1 MKKKVISMI
10 LAAVMPVMLLA
21 GCGQSKDDKGGAQ
34 TQVSTA
40 QTSEA
45 GAKTEEGTGD
55 TENTEAS
62 GETTDPG
69 EPYKIGIIMY
79 QWTDAQ
85 GTNIQNFCNYLQEN
99 MNVEF
104 KFESTFYDDD
114 AQVSCV
120 ENLISSDCQAIISGY
135 DTNIVA
141 AMSTCADAG
150 VYYTVALD
158 HITEEDFAGADPGK
172 YFLGGTK
179 QFGGDLAAL
188 GKEYA
193 EAVAESGIKNAGG
206 ISFPAWAF
214 SDAPE
219 IYASFQSELSSKG
232 VTVQDLTFTPG
243 MTSDEVQQ
251 SAKDLVNQN
260 SDMDAL
266 FGMASGLD
274 YIYPAIQGSNVKLI
288 AMGYDTSVS
297 SLMDNGALLAAGNN
311 NHTQAIASCV
321 ARIINALEGNSYP
334 DAAEGKYNEGSI
346 VNGVAGYP
354 VIGNKEDLGNYVNY
368 VVPEDGSK
376 GCVTVD
382 ELKSSIISYNAQ
394 ATLEELNA
402 LTNRS
407 LSEIVE
413 ARQ

>member
-1 MKKKVISMI
+1 MKKKVISVI
-10 LAAVMPVMLLA
+10 LTAAMTGMMFA
-21 GCGQSKDDKGGAQ
+21 GCGS
-34 TQVSTA
+34 S
-40 QTSEA
+40 
-45 GAKTEEGTGD
+45 
-55 TENTEAS
+55 TENTGNSGGGTASESEAVGGTESTQTADNGALS
-62 GETTDPG
+62 GDT
-69 EPYKIGIIMY
+69 YKIGIVMY

-85 GTNIQNFCNYLQEN
+85 GTNIQNFCNYLEEN

-104 KFESTFYDDD
+104 EYESTFYDDD

-120 ENLISSDCQAIISGY
+120 ENLISAGCQAIISGY

-158 HITEEDFAGADPGK
+158 HITEEDFAGADPGE

-179 QFGGDLAAL
+179 QFGGDLAEL

-193 EAVAESGIKNAGG
+193 DAVADAGIENVGG
-206 ISFPAWAF
+206 ISFPEWAF
-214 SDAPE
+214 TDAPE
-219 IYASFQSELSSKG
+219 IYASFQSELSAQG
-232 VTVQDLTFTPG
+232 ITVQDLTFTPG

-251 SAKDLVNQN
+251 AAKDLVNQN
-260 SDMDAL
+260 PDMDAL

-274 YIYPAIQGSNVKLI
+274 YVYPAIQGSDVKLI
-288 AMGYDTSVS
+288 AMGYDTSVA
-297 SLMDNGALLAAGNN
+297 SLMDSGALLAAGNN
-311 NHTQAIASCV
+311 NHTQAVASCV

-334 DAAEGKYNEGSI
+334 DAASGTYNEGSI

-354 VIGNKEDLGNYVNY
+354 VISNKEDLDNYMNYVI
-368 VVPEDGSK
+368 PEDGAK

-382 ELKSSIISYNAQ
+382 ELKNCIISYNPD
-394 ATLEELNA
+394 ATLADLNE

>member
-1 MKKKVISMI
+1 MKKKVICAV
-10 LAAVMPVMLLA
+10 LAAAMSSMLFA
-21 GCGQSKDDKGGAQ
+21 GCGSGENNSGTVGE
-34 TQVSTA
+34 TQGETQAETA
-40 QTSEA
+40 
-45 GAKTEEGTGD
+45 EGTESAQNQEESQ
-55 TENTEAS
+55 T
-62 GETTDPG
+62 GET
-69 EPYKIGIIMY
+69 YKIGIVMY

-85 GTNIQNFCNYLQEN
+85 GTNIQNFCNYLEEN
-99 MNVEF
+99 MNV
-104 KFESTFYDDD
+104 KFEYESTFYDDD

-120 ENLISSDCQAIISGY
+120 ENLISAGCQAIISGY

-150 VYYTVALD
+150 VYYAVALD
-158 HITEEDFAGADPGK
+158 HITEEDFAGADPGE

-179 QFGGDLAAL
+179 QFGGNLADL

-193 EAVAESGIKNAGG
+193 AAVADAGIENVGG
-206 ISFPAWAF
+206 ISFPEWAF
-214 SDAPE
+214 TDAPE
-219 IYASFQSELSSKG
+219 IYESFQSELSAQG
-232 VTVQDLTFTPG
+232 ITVQDLTFTPG

-251 SAKDLVNQN
+251 AAKDLVNQN
-260 SDMDAL
+260 PDMDAL

-274 YIYPAIQGSNVKLI
+274 YVYPAIQDSNVKLI

-297 SLMDNGALLAAGNN
+297 SLMDSDALLAAGNN

-321 ARIINALEGNSYP
+321 ARIVNALEGNSYP
-334 DAAEGKYNEGSI
+334 DAAEGEYNEGSI

-354 VIGNKEDLGNYVNY
+354 VIGNKEDLENYMNYVI
-368 VVPEDGSK
+368 PEDGAK

-382 ELKSSIISYNAQ
+382 ELKSCIISDNPD
-394 ATLEELNA
+394 ATLAELNT

>member
-10 LAAVMPVMLLA
+10 LAAAMTAVMAA
-21 GCGQSKDDKGGAQ
+21 GCGGSANNTAEGEAQ
-34 TQVSTA
+34 TGDAVAESEEETEGGE
-40 QTSEA
+40 QTDDA
-45 GAKTEEGTGD
+45 
-55 TENTEAS
+55 
-62 GETTDPG
+62 
-69 EPYKIGIIMY
+69 YKIGIVMY

-85 GTNIQNFCNYLQEN
+85 GTNIQNFCNYLEKN
-99 MNVEF
+99 LNVTFEY
-104 KFESTFYDDD
+104 ESTFYDDD

-120 ENLISSDCQAIISGY
+120 ENLISSGCDAIISGY
-135 DTNIVA
+135 DTNLVA
-141 AMSTCADAG
+141 AMSTCQDAE

-158 HITEEDFAGADPGK
+158 HITEEDFAGVAPGE

-193 EAVAESGIKNAGG
+193 DAVADSGIKNAGG

-219 IYASFQSELSSKG
+219 IYASFQSELTAKG
-232 VTVQDLTFTPG
+232 ITVQDLTFTSG
-243 MTSDEVQQ
+243 MTADEVQQ
-251 SAKDLVNQN
+251 NVKDLVNQN
-260 SDMDAL
+260 PDMDTL

-274 YIYPAIQGSNVKLI
+274 YVYPAIQGSGVKLI
-288 AMGYDTSVS
+288 AMGYDTSVA
-297 SLMDNGALLAAGNN
+297 SLMESGALLAAGNN

-321 ARIINALEGNSYP
+321 ARIVNALEGNSYP
-334 DAAEGKYNEGSI
+334 DAAEGAYNEGSI

-354 VIGNKEDLGNYVNY
+354 VIGTQEELEDYVTY
-368 VVPEDGSK
+368 IVPEDGAN
-376 GCVTVD
+376 GCVTAE
-382 ELKSSIISYNAQ
+382 ELENCIISSNPD
-394 ATLEELNA
+394 ATMADLNA

>member
-1 MKKKVISMI
+1 MKKKVISVI
-10 LAAVMPVMLLA
+10 LTAAMTGMMFA
-21 GCGQSKDDKGGAQ
+21 GCGS
-34 TQVSTA
+34 S
-40 QTSEA
+40 
-45 GAKTEEGTGD
+45 
-55 TENTEAS
+55 TENTGNSGGGTASESEAVGGTESTQTADNGALS
-62 GETTDPG
+62 GDT
-69 EPYKIGIIMY
+69 YKIGIVMY

-85 GTNIQNFCNYLQEN
+85 GTNIQNFCNYLEEN

-104 KFESTFYDDD
+104 EYESTFYDDD

-120 ENLISSDCQAIISGY
+120 ENLISAGCQAIISGY

-158 HITEEDFAGADPGK
+158 HITEEDFAGADPGE

-179 QFGGDLAAL
+179 QFGGDLAEL

-193 EAVAESGIKNAGG
+193 DAVADAGIENVGG
-206 ISFPAWAF
+206 ISFPEWAF
-214 SDAPE
+214 TDAPE
-219 IYASFQSELSSKG
+219 IYASFQSELSAQG
-232 VTVQDLTFTPG
+232 ITVQDLTFTPG

-251 SAKDLVNQN
+251 AAKDLVNQN
-260 SDMDAL
+260 PDMDAL

-274 YIYPAIQGSNVKLI
+274 YVYPAIQGSDVKLI
-288 AMGYDTSVS
+288 AMGYDTSVA
-297 SLMDNGALLAAGNN
+297 SLMDSGALLAAGNN

-334 DAAEGKYNEGSI
+334 DAASGTYNEGSI

-354 VIGNKEDLGNYVNY
+354 VISNKEDLDNYMNYVI
-368 VVPEDGSK
+368 PEDGAK

-382 ELKSSIISYNAQ
+382 ELKNCIISYNPD
-394 ATLEELNA
+394 ATLADLDE

>member
-1 MKKKVISMI
+1 
-10 LAAVMPVMLLA
+10 
-21 GCGQSKDDKGGAQ
+21 
-34 TQVSTA
+34 
-40 QTSEA
+40 
-45 GAKTEEGTGD
+45 
-55 TENTEAS
+55 
-62 GETTDPG
+62 
-69 EPYKIGIIMY
+69 
-79 QWTDAQ
+79 
-85 GTNIQNFCNYLQEN
+85 

-104 KFESTFYDDD
+104 EYESTFYDDD

-120 ENLISSDCQAIISGY
+120 ENLISSGCQAIISGY

-150 VYYTVALD
+150 VYYVVALD
-158 HITEEDFAGADPGK
+158 HITEDDFAGTDPGQ

-193 EAVAESGIKNAGG
+193 DAVADSGITNVGG

-219 IYASFQSELSSKG
+219 IYASFQSELQSKNIA
-232 VTVQDLTFTPG
+232 VQDLTFTSG
-243 MTSDEVQQ
+243 MTSDDVQP
-251 SAKDLVNQN
+251 
-260 SDMDAL
+260 AL
-266 FGMASGLD
+266 
-274 YIYPAIQGSNVKLI
+274 QGSNVKLI
-288 AMGYDTSVS
+288 AMGYDTSVE
-297 SLMDNGALLAAGNN
+297 SLMNSGALLAAGNN

-334 DAAEGKYNEGSI
+334 DAADGQYNEGSI

-354 VIGNKEDLGNYVNY
+354 VIGNAEDLQNYQNY
-368 VVPEDGSK
+368 VVPENGAD
-376 GCVTVD
+376 GCVTAE
-382 ELKSSIISYNAQ
+382 ELENCIISYNAD
-394 ATLEELNA
+394 ATLADLNT

-407 LSEIVE
+407 LSDIVA

>member
-1 MKKKVISMI
+1 MKKKVLSLF
-10 LAAVMPVMLLA
+10 LAVAMMAMTLA
-21 GCGQSKDDKGGAQ
+21 GCGSQAQ
-34 TQVSTA
+34 EDTGETA
-40 QTSEA
+40 EPAET
-45 GAKTEEGTGD
+45 TES
-55 TENTEAS
+55 TENTETAENTSDTETAS
-62 GETTDPG
+62 GET
-69 EPYKIGIIMY
+69 YKIGVVMY

-85 GTNIQNFCNYLQEN
+85 GTNIQNFCNYLEAN

-104 KFESTFYDDD
+104 EYESTFYDDD

-120 ENLISSDCQAIISGY
+120 ENLISSGCDAIISGY

-150 VYYTVALD
+150 VYYVVALD
-158 HITEEDFAGADPGK
+158 HITEEDFAGADPGE

-179 QFGGDLAAL
+179 QFGGDLASL

-193 EAVAESGIKNAGG
+193 DAVADSGIQNVGG

-214 SDAPE
+214 TDAPE
-219 IYASFQSELSSKG
+219 IYESFQSELSAKG
-232 VTVQDLTFTPG
+232 ITVQDLTFTPG
-243 MTSDEVQQ
+243 MTADEVQQ
-251 SAKDLVNQN
+251 SAKDMVQQN
-260 SDMDAL
+260 PDMDAL

-274 YIYPAIQGSNVKLI
+274 YVYPAIQDSDVKLI

-297 SLMDNGALLAAGNN
+297 SLMDSGALLAAGNN
-311 NHTQAIASCV
+311 NHTQSIASCV

-334 DAAEGKYNEGSI
+334 DAASGAYNEGSI

-354 VIGNKEDLGNYVNY
+354 VIGNKEDLENYENY
-368 VVPEDGSK
+368 VVPEDGAN

-382 ELKSSIISYNAQ
+382 ELKNCIISYNEN
-394 ATLEELNA
+394 ATLADLNT

>member
-1 MKKKVISMI
+1 MKKKVISVI
-10 LAAVMPVMLLA
+10 LTAAMTGMMFA
-21 GCGQSKDDKGGAQ
+21 GCGS
-34 TQVSTA
+34 S
-40 QTSEA
+40 
-45 GAKTEEGTGD
+45 
-55 TENTEAS
+55 TENTGNSGGGTAS
-62 GETTDPG
+62 ESEVVGGTESTQTADNG
-69 EPYKIGIIMY
+69 ASSGDTYKIGIVMY

-85 GTNIQNFCNYLQEN
+85 GTNIQNFCNYLEEN

-104 KFESTFYDDD
+104 EYESTFYDDD

-120 ENLISSDCQAIISGY
+120 ENLISAGCQAIISGY

-158 HITEEDFAGADPGK
+158 HITEEDFAGADPGE

-179 QFGGDLAAL
+179 QFGGDLAEL

-193 EAVAESGIKNAGG
+193 DAVADAGIENVGG
-206 ISFPAWAF
+206 ISFPEWAF
-214 SDAPE
+214 TDAPE
-219 IYASFQSELSSKG
+219 IYASFQSELSAQG
-232 VTVQDLTFTPG
+232 ITVQDLTFTPG

-251 SAKDLVNQN
+251 AAKDLVNQN
-260 SDMDAL
+260 PDMDAL

-274 YIYPAIQGSNVKLI
+274 YVYPAIQGSDVKLI
-288 AMGYDTSVS
+288 AMGYDTSVA
-297 SLMDNGALLAAGNN
+297 SLMDSGALLAAGNN

-321 ARIINALEGNSYP
+321 TRIINALEGNSYP
-334 DAAEGKYNEGSI
+334 DAASGTYNEGSI

-354 VIGNKEDLGNYVNY
+354 VISNKEDLDNYMNYVI
-368 VVPEDGSK
+368 PEDGAK

-382 ELKSSIISYNAQ
+382 ELKNCIISYNPD
-394 ATLEELNA
+394 ATLADLDE

>member
-1 MKKKVISMI
+1 MKKRIVSMMF
-10 LAAVMPVMLLA
+10 AALLPVMALA
-21 GCGQSKDDKGGAQ
+21 GCGSADSSESGAA
-34 TQVSTA
+34 T
-40 QTSEA
+40 
-45 GAKTEEGTGD
+45 
-55 TENTEAS
+55 TENAAQDSTSQESTQTAETTGQT
-62 GETTDPG
+62 GET
-69 EPYKIGIIMY
+69 YKIGVVMY

-104 KFESTFYDDD
+104 EYESTFYDDD

-120 ENLISSDCQAIISGY
+120 ENLISSGCQAIISGY

-150 VYYTVALD
+150 VYYAVALD
-158 HITEEDFAGADPGK
+158 HITEDDFAGTDPGE

-179 QFGGDLAAL
+179 QFGGDLAAI

-193 EAVAESGIKNAGG
+193 DAVADSGITNVGG

-219 IYASFQSELSSKG
+219 IYASFQSELESKG
-232 VTVQDLTFTPG
+232 ITVADLTYTSG
-243 MTSDEVQQ
+243 MTSDDVQQ
-251 SAKDLVNQN
+251 NTKDLLNQN
-260 SDMDAL
+260 ADMDAV

-274 YIYPAIQGSNVKLI
+274 YVYPVLQGSDVKLI
-288 AMGYDTSVS
+288 AMGYDTSVE
-297 SLMDNGALLAAGNN
+297 SLMDSGALLAAGNN

-334 DAAEGKYNEGSI
+334 DAADGQYNEGSI

-354 VIGNKEDLGNYVNY
+354 VIGTKEDLENYQTY
-368 VVPEDGSK
+368 VVPDNGAD
-376 GCVTVD
+376 GCVTVE
-382 ELKSSIISYNAQ
+382 ELENCIISYNAD
-394 ATLEELNA
+394 ATLADLNA

-407 LSEIVE
+407 LDEIVA

>member
-1 MKKKVISMI
+1 MKKKVISVI
-10 LAAVMPVMLLA
+10 LTAAMTGMMFA
-21 GCGQSKDDKGGAQ
+21 GCGS
-34 TQVSTA
+34 S
-40 QTSEA
+40 
-45 GAKTEEGTGD
+45 
-55 TENTEAS
+55 TENTGNSGGGTAS
-62 GETTDPG
+62 ESEVVGGTESTQTADNG
-69 EPYKIGIIMY
+69 ASSGDTYKIGIVMY

-85 GTNIQNFCNYLQEN
+85 GTNIQNFCNYLEEN

-104 KFESTFYDDD
+104 EYESTFYDDD

-120 ENLISSDCQAIISGY
+120 ENLISAGCQAIISGY

-158 HITEEDFAGADPGK
+158 HITEEDFAGADPGE

-179 QFGGDLAAL
+179 QFGGDLAEL

-193 EAVAESGIKNAGG
+193 DAVADAGIENVGG
-206 ISFPAWAF
+206 ISFPEWAF
-214 SDAPE
+214 TDAPE
-219 IYASFQSELSSKG
+219 IYASFQSELSAQG
-232 VTVQDLTFTPG
+232 ITVQDLTFTPG

-251 SAKDLVNQN
+251 AAKDLVNQN
-260 SDMDAL
+260 PDMDAL

-274 YIYPAIQGSNVKLI
+274 YVYPAIQGSDVKLI
-288 AMGYDTSVS
+288 AMGYDTSVA
-297 SLMDNGALLAAGNN
+297 SLMDSGALLAAGNN

-334 DAAEGKYNEGSI
+334 DAASGTYNEGSI

-354 VIGNKEDLGNYVNY
+354 VISNKEDLDNYMNYVI
-368 VVPEDGSK
+368 PEDGAK

-382 ELKSSIISYNAQ
+382 ELKNCIISYNPD
-394 ATLEELNA
+394 ATLADLDE

>member
-10 LAAVMPVMLLA
+10 LAAAMTAVMAA
-21 GCGQSKDDKGGAQ
+21 GCGGSANNTAEGGAQ
-34 TQVSTA
+34 TGDAVVESEEETEGGE
-40 QTSEA
+40 QTDDA
-45 GAKTEEGTGD
+45 
-55 TENTEAS
+55 
-62 GETTDPG
+62 
-69 EPYKIGIIMY
+69 YKIGIVMY

-85 GTNIQNFCNYLQEN
+85 GTNIQNFCNYLEKN
-99 MNVEF
+99 LNVTFEY
-104 KFESTFYDDD
+104 ESTFYDDD

-120 ENLISSDCQAIISGY
+120 ENLISSGCDAIISGY
-135 DTNIVA
+135 DTNLVA
-141 AMSTCADAG
+141 AMSTCQDAE

-158 HITEEDFAGADPGK
+158 HITEEDFAGVAPGE

-193 EAVAESGIKNAGG
+193 DAVADSGIKNAGG

-219 IYASFQSELSSKG
+219 IYASFQSELTAKG
-232 VTVQDLTFTPG
+232 ITVQDLTFTSG
-243 MTSDEVQQ
+243 MTADEVQQ
-251 SAKDLVNQN
+251 NAKDLVNQN
-260 SDMDAL
+260 PDMDTL

-274 YIYPAIQGSNVKLI
+274 YVYPAIQGSGVKLI
-288 AMGYDTSVS
+288 AMGYDTSVA
-297 SLMDNGALLAAGNN
+297 SLMESGALLAAGNN

-321 ARIINALEGNSYP
+321 ARIVNALEGNSYP
-334 DAAEGKYNEGSI
+334 DAAEGAYNEGSI

-354 VIGNKEDLGNYVNY
+354 VIGTQEELEDYVTY
-368 VVPEDGSK
+368 IVPEDGAN
-376 GCVTVD
+376 GCVTAE
-382 ELKSSIISYNAQ
+382 ELENCIISSNPD
-394 ATLEELNA
+394 ATMADLNA

>member
-1 MKKKVISMI
+1 MKKKVFSLI
-10 LAAVMPVMLLA
+10 LVAAMTIMMFT
-21 GCGQSKDDKGGAQ
+21 GCGS
-34 TQVSTA
+34 
-40 QTSEA
+40 
-45 GAKTEEGTGD
+45 KTEKISNSETQ
-55 TENTEAS
+55 NS
-62 GETTDPG
+62 GETVEPAEGTNTGENAEATDTGATSG
-69 EPYKIGIIMY
+69 ETYKIGIVMY

-85 GTNIQNFCNYLQEN
+85 GANIQNFCNYLQKN

-104 KFESTFYDDD
+104 EYESTFYDDD

-120 ENLISSDCQAIISGY
+120 ENLISSGCKAIISGY

-150 VYYTVALD
+150 VYYVVALD
-158 HITEEDFAGADPGK
+158 HITEDDFAGADPGE

-179 QFGGDLAAL
+179 QFGGDLAGL

-193 EAVAESGIKNAGG
+193 DAITDSEIQNVGG

-214 SDAPE
+214 TDAPE
-219 IYASFQSELSSKG
+219 IYTSFQSELSAKG
-232 VTVQDLTFTPG
+232 VTAQDLTFTPG

-251 SAKDLVNQN
+251 STKDIVNQN
-260 SDMDAL
+260 PDMDAL

-274 YIYPAIQGSNVKLI
+274 YVYPAIQGSNVKLI

-297 SLMDNGALLAAGNN
+297 SLMDSGALLAAGNN
-311 NHTQAIASCV
+311 NHTQAIASCI

-334 DAAEGKYNEGSI
+334 DAASGAYNEGNI

-354 VIGNKEDLGNYVNY
+354 VIGNKEDLENYVNY
-368 VVPEDGSK
+368 VVPEDGFN

-382 ELKSSIISYNAQ
+382 ELKSCIISCNSD
-394 ATLEELNA
+394 ATLTDLNA

-407 LSEIVE
+407 LSEIVA

>member
-1 MKKKVISMI
+1 MKKKIISLMM
-10 LAAVMPVMLLA
+10 AAVLPVMMMA
-21 GCGQSKDDKGGAQ
+21 GCGSADNTQS
-34 TQVSTA
+34 SS
-40 QTSEA
+40 SEA
-45 GAKTEEGTGD
+45 AGTTAAQEGAAGTAEAASTEKTGD
-55 TENTEAS
+55 
-62 GETTDPG
+62 
-69 EPYKIGIIMY
+69 PYKIGVVMY

-104 KFESTFYDDD
+104 EYESTFYDDD

-120 ENLISSDCQAIISGY
+120 ENLISSGCQAIISGY

-150 VYYTVALD
+150 VYYAVALD
-158 HITEEDFAGADPGK
+158 HITEDDFAGTDPGQ

-193 EAVAESGIKNAGG
+193 DAVAESGITNVGG

-219 IYASFQSELSSKG
+219 IYASFQSELQSKNIA
-232 VTVQDLTFTPG
+232 VQDLTFTSG
-243 MTSDEVQQ
+243 MTSDDVQHNT
-251 SAKDLVNQN
+251 KDLINQN
-260 SDMDAL
+260 PDMDAV

-274 YIYPAIQGSNVKLI
+274 YVYPALQGSNVKLI
-288 AMGYDTSVS
+288 AMGYDTSVE
-297 SLMDNGALLAAGNN
+297 SLMNSGA
-311 NHTQAIASCV
+311 

-334 DAAEGKYNEGSI
+334 DAADSQYNEGSI

-354 VIGNKEDLGNYVNY
+354 VIGTKEDLENYQKY
-368 VVPEDGSK
+368 VVPENGAD
-376 GCVTVD
+376 GCVTVE
-382 ELKSSIISYNAQ
+382 ELENCIISHNAD
-394 ATLEELNA
+394 ATMADLNT

-407 LSEIVE
+407 LSDIVA

>member
-1 MKKKVISMI
+1 MKKKVISII
-10 LAAVMPVMLLA
+10 LAAAMTGMMFA
-21 GCGQSKDDKGGAQ
+21 GCGS
-34 TQVSTA
+34 
-40 QTSEA
+40 
-45 GAKTEEGTGD
+45 D
-55 TENTEAS
+55 TENTGNSGEGAASGAVEGTESAQAADNGDSS
-62 GETTDPG
+62 GET
-69 EPYKIGIIMY
+69 YKIGIVMY

-85 GTNIQNFCNYLQEN
+85 GTNIQNFCNYLEEN

-104 KFESTFYDDD
+104 EYESTFYDDD

-120 ENLISSDCQAIISGY
+120 ENLISAGCQAIISGY

-150 VYYTVALD
+150 VYYAVALD
-158 HITEEDFAGADPGK
+158 HITEDDFAGADPGE
-172 YFLGGTK
+172 YFLGGTR
-179 QFGGDLAAL
+179 QFGGDLAEL

-193 EAVAESGIKNAGG
+193 DAVADAGIENVGG
-206 ISFPAWAF
+206 ISFPEWAF
-214 SDAPE
+214 TDAPE
-219 IYASFQSELSSKG
+219 IYASFQSELSAQG
-232 VTVQDLTFTPG
+232 ITVQDLTFTPG

-251 SAKDLVNQN
+251 AAKDLVNQN
-260 SDMDAL
+260 PDMDAL

-274 YIYPAIQGSNVKLI
+274 YVYPAIQGSDVKLI

-297 SLMDNGALLAAGNN
+297 SLMDSGALLAAGNN
-311 NHTQAIASCV
+311 NHTQAVASCV

-334 DAAEGKYNEGSI
+334 DAASGAYNEGSI

-354 VIGNKEDLGNYVNY
+354 VISNKEDLDNYMNYVI
-368 VVPEDGSK
+368 PEDGAK

-382 ELKSSIISYNAQ
+382 ELKNCIISYNPN
-394 ATLEELNA
+394 ATLADLNE

>member
-10 LAAVMPVMLLA
+10 LAAAMTAVMAA
-21 GCGQSKDDKGGAQ
+21 GCGGSANNTAEGGAQ
-34 TQVSTA
+34 TGDAVVESEEETEGGE
-40 QTSEA
+40 QTDDA
-45 GAKTEEGTGD
+45 
-55 TENTEAS
+55 
-62 GETTDPG
+62 
-69 EPYKIGIIMY
+69 YKIGIVMY

-85 GTNIQNFCNYLQEN
+85 GTNIQNFCNYLEKN
-99 MNVEF
+99 LNVTFEY
-104 KFESTFYDDD
+104 ESTFYDDD

-120 ENLISSDCQAIISGY
+120 ENLISSGCDAIISGY
-135 DTNIVA
+135 DTNLVA
-141 AMSTCADAG
+141 AMSTCQDAE

-158 HITEEDFAGADPGK
+158 HITEEDFAGVAPGE

-193 EAVAESGIKNAGG
+193 DAVADSGIKNAGG

-219 IYASFQSELSSKG
+219 IYASFQSEFTAKG
-232 VTVQDLTFTPG
+232 ITVQDLTFTSG
-243 MTSDEVQQ
+243 MTADEVQQ
-251 SAKDLVNQN
+251 NAKDLVNQN
-260 SDMDAL
+260 PDMDTL

-274 YIYPAIQGSNVKLI
+274 YVYPAIQGSGVKLI
-288 AMGYDTSVS
+288 AMGYDTSVA
-297 SLMDNGALLAAGNN
+297 SLMESGALLAAGNN

-321 ARIINALEGNSYP
+321 ARIVNALEGNSYP
-334 DAAEGKYNEGSI
+334 DAAEGAYNEGSI

-354 VIGNKEDLGNYVNY
+354 VIGTQEELEDYVTY
-368 VVPEDGSK
+368 IVPEDGAN
-376 GCVTVD
+376 GCVTAE
-382 ELKSSIISYNAQ
+382 ELENCIISSNPD
-394 ATLEELNA
+394 ATMADLNA

>member
-1 MKKKVISMI
+1 MKKKVISVI
-10 LAAVMPVMLLA
+10 LTAAMTGMMFA
-21 GCGQSKDDKGGAQ
+21 GCGS
-34 TQVSTA
+34 S
-40 QTSEA
+40 
-45 GAKTEEGTGD
+45 
-55 TENTEAS
+55 TENTGNSGGGTASESEAVGGTESTQTADNGALS
-62 GETTDPG
+62 GDT
-69 EPYKIGIIMY
+69 YKIGIVMY

-85 GTNIQNFCNYLQEN
+85 GTNIQNFCNYLEEN

-104 KFESTFYDDD
+104 EYESTFYDDD

-120 ENLISSDCQAIISGY
+120 ENLISAGCQAIISGY

-158 HITEEDFAGADPGK
+158 HITEEDFAGADPGE

-179 QFGGDLAAL
+179 QFGGDLAEL

-193 EAVAESGIKNAGG
+193 DAVADAGIENVGG
-206 ISFPAWAF
+206 ISFPEWAF
-214 SDAPE
+214 TDAPE
-219 IYASFQSELSSKG
+219 IYASFQSELSAQG
-232 VTVQDLTFTPG
+232 ITVQDLTFTPG

-251 SAKDLVNQN
+251 AAKDLVNQN
-260 SDMDAL
+260 PDMDAL

-274 YIYPAIQGSNVKLI
+274 YVYPAIQGSDVKLI
-288 AMGYDTSVS
+288 AMGYDTSVV
-297 SLMDNGALLAAGNN
+297 SLMDSGALLAAGNN

-334 DAAEGKYNEGSI
+334 DAASGTYNEGSI

-354 VIGNKEDLGNYVNY
+354 VISNKEDLDNYMNYVI
-368 VVPEDGSK
+368 PEDGAK

-382 ELKSSIISYNAQ
+382 ELKNCIISYNPD
-394 ATLEELNA
+394 ATLADLDE

>member
-1 MKKKVISMI
+1 MKKKVICAV
-10 LAAVMPVMLLA
+10 LAAAMSSMLFA
-21 GCGQSKDDKGGAQ
+21 GCGSGENNSGTVGE
-34 TQVSTA
+34 TQGETQAETA
-40 QTSEA
+40 
-45 GAKTEEGTGD
+45 EGTESAQNQEESQ
-55 TENTEAS
+55 T
-62 GETTDPG
+62 GET
-69 EPYKIGIIMY
+69 YKIGIVMY

-85 GTNIQNFCNYLQEN
+85 GTNIQNFCNYLEEN
-99 MNVEF
+99 MNV
-104 KFESTFYDDD
+104 KFEYESTFYDDD

-120 ENLISSDCQAIISGY
+120 ENLISAGCQAIISGY

-150 VYYTVALD
+150 VYYAVALD
-158 HITEEDFAGADPGK
+158 HITEEDFAGADPGE

-179 QFGGDLAAL
+179 QFGGNLADL

-193 EAVAESGIKNAGG
+193 AAVADAGIENVGG
-206 ISFPAWAF
+206 ISFPEWAF
-214 SDAPE
+214 TDAPE
-219 IYASFQSELSSKG
+219 IYESFQSELSAQG
-232 VTVQDLTFTPG
+232 ITVQDLTFTPG

-251 SAKDLVNQN
+251 AAKDLVNQN
-260 SDMDAL
+260 PDMDAL

-274 YIYPAIQGSNVKLI
+274 YVYPAIQDSNVKLI

-297 SLMDNGALLAAGNN
+297 SLMDSGALLAAGNN

-321 ARIINALEGNSYP
+321 ARIVNALEGNSYP
-334 DAAEGKYNEGSI
+334 DAAEGEYNEGSI

-354 VIGNKEDLGNYVNY
+354 VIGNKEDLENYINYVI
-368 VVPEDGSK
+368 PEDGAR

-382 ELKSSIISYNAQ
+382 ELKSCIISDNPD
-394 ATLEELNA
+394 ATLAELNT

>member
-1 MKKKVISMI
+1 MI
-10 LAAVMPVMLLA
+10 LAAAMTAVMAA
-21 GCGQSKDDKGGAQ
+21 GCGGSANNTAEGEAQ
-34 TQVSTA
+34 TGDAVAESEEETEGGE
-40 QTSEA
+40 QTDDA
-45 GAKTEEGTGD
+45 
-55 TENTEAS
+55 
-62 GETTDPG
+62 
-69 EPYKIGIIMY
+69 YKIGIVMY

-85 GTNIQNFCNYLQEN
+85 GTNIQNFCNYLEKN
-99 MNVEF
+99 LNVAFEY
-104 KFESTFYDDD
+104 ESTFYDDD

-120 ENLISSDCQAIISGY
+120 ENLISSGCDAIISGY
-135 DTNIVA
+135 DTNLVA
-141 AMSTCADAG
+141 AMSTCQDAE

-158 HITEEDFAGADPGK
+158 HITEEDFAGVAPGE

-193 EAVAESGIKNAGG
+193 DAVADSGIKNAGG

-219 IYASFQSELSSKG
+219 IYASFQSELTAKG
-232 VTVQDLTFTPG
+232 ITVQDLTFTSG
-243 MTSDEVQQ
+243 MTADEVQQ
-251 SAKDLVNQN
+251 NAKDLVNQN
-260 SDMDAL
+260 PDMDTL

-274 YIYPAIQGSNVKLI
+274 YVYPAIQGSGVKLI
-288 AMGYDTSVS
+288 AMGYDTSVA
-297 SLMDNGALLAAGNN
+297 SLMESGALLAAGNN

-321 ARIINALEGNSYP
+321 ARIVNALEGNSYP
-334 DAAEGKYNEGSI
+334 DAAESAYNEGSI

-354 VIGNKEDLGNYVNY
+354 VIGTQEELEDYVTY
-368 VVPEDGSK
+368 IVPEDGAN
-376 GCVTVD
+376 GCVTAE
-382 ELKSSIISYNAQ
+382 ELENCIISSNPD
-394 ATLEELNA
+394 ATMADLNA

>member
-10 LAAVMPVMLLA
+10 LAAAMTAVMAA
-21 GCGQSKDDKGGAQ
+21 GCGGSANNTAEGEAQ
-34 TQVSTA
+34 
-40 QTSEA
+40 
-45 GAKTEEGTGD
+45 TGD
-55 TENTEAS
+55 TVAESEEETEG
-62 GETTDPG
+62 GEQTDDA
-69 EPYKIGIIMY
+69 YKIGIVMY

-85 GTNIQNFCNYLQEN
+85 GTNIQNFCNYLEKN
-99 MNVEF
+99 LNVAFEY
-104 KFESTFYDDD
+104 ESTFYDDD

-120 ENLISSDCQAIISGY
+120 ENLISSGCDAIISGY
-135 DTNIVA
+135 DTNLVA
-141 AMSTCADAG
+141 AMSTCQDAE

-158 HITEEDFAGADPGK
+158 HITEEDFAGVAPGE

-193 EAVAESGIKNAGG
+193 DAVADSGIKNAGG

-219 IYASFQSELSSKG
+219 IYASFQSELTAKG
-232 VTVQDLTFTPG
+232 ITVQDLTFTSG
-243 MTSDEVQQ
+243 MTADEVQQ
-251 SAKDLVNQN
+251 NAKDLVNQN
-260 SDMDAL
+260 PDMDTL

-274 YIYPAIQGSNVKLI
+274 YVYPAIQGSGVKLI
-288 AMGYDTSVS
+288 AMGYDTSVA
-297 SLMDNGALLAAGNN
+297 SLMESGALLAAGNN

-321 ARIINALEGNSYP
+321 ARIVNALEGNSYP
-334 DAAEGKYNEGSI
+334 DAAESAYNEGSI

-354 VIGNKEDLGNYVNY
+354 VIGTQEELEDYVTY
-368 VVPEDGSK
+368 IVPEDGAN
-376 GCVTVD
+376 GCVTAE
-382 ELKSSIISYNAQ
+382 ELENCIISSNPD
-394 ATLEELNA
+394 ATMADLNA

>member
-1 MKKKVISMI
+1 MKKKVISVI
-10 LAAVMPVMLLA
+10 LTAAMTGMMFA
-21 GCGQSKDDKGGAQ
+21 GCGS
-34 TQVSTA
+34 S
-40 QTSEA
+40 
-45 GAKTEEGTGD
+45 
-55 TENTEAS
+55 TENTGNSGGGTASESEAVGGTESTQTADNGALS
-62 GETTDPG
+62 GDT
-69 EPYKIGIIMY
+69 YKIGIVMY

-85 GTNIQNFCNYLQEN
+85 GTNIQNFCNYLEEN

-104 KFESTFYDDD
+104 EYESTFYDDD

-120 ENLISSDCQAIISGY
+120 ENLISAGCQAIISGY

-158 HITEEDFAGADPGK
+158 HITEEDFAGADPGE

-179 QFGGDLAAL
+179 QFGGDLAEL

-193 EAVAESGIKNAGG
+193 DAVADAGIENVGG
-206 ISFPAWAF
+206 ISFPEWAF
-214 SDAPE
+214 TDAPE
-219 IYASFQSELSSKG
+219 IYASFQSELSAQG
-232 VTVQDLTFTPG
+232 ITVQDLTFTPG

-251 SAKDLVNQN
+251 AAKDLVNQN
-260 SDMDAL
+260 PDMDAL

-274 YIYPAIQGSNVKLI
+274 YVYPVIQGSDVKLI
-288 AMGYDTSVS
+288 AMGYDTSVA
-297 SLMDNGALLAAGNN
+297 SLMDSGALLAAGNN

-334 DAAEGKYNEGSI
+334 DAASGTYNEGSI

-354 VIGNKEDLGNYVNY
+354 VISNKEDLDNYMNYVI
-368 VVPEDGSK
+368 PEDGAK

-382 ELKSSIISYNAQ
+382 ELKNCIISYNPD
-394 ATLEELNA
+394 ATLADLDE

>member
-1 MKKKVISMI
+1 MI
-10 LAAVMPVMLLA
+10 LAAAMTAVMAA
-21 GCGQSKDDKGGAQ
+21 GCGGSANNTAEGEAQ
-34 TQVSTA
+34 TGDAVAESEEETEGGE
-40 QTSEA
+40 QTDDA
-45 GAKTEEGTGD
+45 
-55 TENTEAS
+55 
-62 GETTDPG
+62 
-69 EPYKIGIIMY
+69 YKIGIVMY

-85 GTNIQNFCNYLQEN
+85 GTNIQNFCNYLEKN
-99 MNVEF
+99 LNVTFEY
-104 KFESTFYDDD
+104 ESTFYDDD

-120 ENLISSDCQAIISGY
+120 ENLISSGCDAIISGY
-135 DTNIVA
+135 DTNLVA
-141 AMSTCADAG
+141 AMSTCQDAE

-158 HITEEDFAGADPGK
+158 HITEEDFAGVAPGE

-193 EAVAESGIKNAGG
+193 DAVADSGIKNAGG

-219 IYASFQSELSSKG
+219 IYASFQSELTAKG
-232 VTVQDLTFTPG
+232 ITVQDLTFTSG
-243 MTSDEVQQ
+243 MTADEVQQ
-251 SAKDLVNQN
+251 NVKDLVNQN
-260 SDMDAL
+260 PDMDTL

-274 YIYPAIQGSNVKLI
+274 YVYPAIQGSGVKLI
-288 AMGYDTSVS
+288 AMGYDTSVA
-297 SLMDNGALLAAGNN
+297 SLMESGALLAAGNN

-321 ARIINALEGNSYP
+321 ARIVNALEGNSYP
-334 DAAEGKYNEGSI
+334 DAAEGAYNEGSI

-354 VIGNKEDLGNYVNY
+354 VIGTQEELEDYVTY
-368 VVPEDGSK
+368 IVPEDGAN
-376 GCVTVD
+376 GCVTAE
-382 ELKSSIISYNAQ
+382 ELENCIISSNPD
-394 ATLEELNA
+394 ATMADLNA

>member
-1 MKKKVISMI
+1 MKKKIISLMM
-10 LAAVMPVMLLA
+10 AAVLPVMMMA
-21 GCGQSKDDKGGAQ
+21 GCGSADNTQSGSSVAADTTAAQ
-34 TQVSTA
+34 ESVAGTA
-40 QTSEA
+40 EA
-45 GAKTEEGTGD
+45 ANTEKTGD
-55 TENTEAS
+55 
-62 GETTDPG
+62 
-69 EPYKIGIIMY
+69 PYKIGVVMY

-85 GTNIQNFCNYLQEN
+85 GTNIQNFCKYLQEN

-104 KFESTFYDDD
+104 EYESTFYDDD

-120 ENLISSDCQAIISGY
+120 ENLISSGCQAIISGY

-150 VYYTVALD
+150 VYYVVALD
-158 HITEEDFAGADPGK
+158 HITEDDFAGTDPGQ

-193 EAVAESGIKNAGG
+193 DAVADSGITNVGG

-219 IYASFQSELSSKG
+219 IYASFQSELQSKNIA
-232 VTVQDLTFTPG
+232 VQDLTFTSG
-243 MTSDEVQQ
+243 MTSDDVQQ
-251 SAKDLVNQN
+251 NTKDLINQN
-260 SDMDAL
+260 SDMDAV

-274 YIYPAIQGSNVKLI
+274 YVYPALQGSNVKLI
-288 AMGYDTSVS
+288 AMGYDTSVE
-297 SLMDNGALLAAGNN
+297 SLMNSGALLAAGNN

-334 DAAEGKYNEGSI
+334 DSADGQYNEGSI

-354 VIGNKEDLGNYVNY
+354 VIGTTEDLQNYQNY
-368 VVPEDGSK
+368 VVPENGAD
-376 GCVTVD
+376 GCVTAE
-382 ELKSSIISYNAQ
+382 ELENCIISYNAD
-394 ATLEELNA
+394 ATLADLNT

-407 LSEIVE
+407 LSDIVA

>member
-1 MKKKVISMI
+1 MKKKVISVI
-10 LAAVMPVMLLA
+10 LTAAMTGMMFA
-21 GCGQSKDDKGGAQ
+21 GCGSG
-34 TQVSTA
+34 
-40 QTSEA
+40 
-45 GAKTEEGTGD
+45 
-55 TENTEAS
+55 TENTGNSGEGTASEAVGGTESTQTADNGASS
-62 GETTDPG
+62 GET
-69 EPYKIGIIMY
+69 YKIGIVMY

-85 GTNIQNFCNYLQEN
+85 GTNIQNFCNYLEEN

-104 KFESTFYDDD
+104 EYESTFYDDD

-120 ENLISSDCQAIISGY
+120 ENLISAGCKAIISGY

-150 VYYTVALD
+150 VYYAVALD
-158 HITEEDFAGADPGK
+158 HITEDDFAGADPGE

-179 QFGGDLAAL
+179 QFGGDLAEL

-193 EAVAESGIKNAGG
+193 DAVADAGIQNVGG
-206 ISFPAWAF
+206 ISFPEWAF
-214 SDAPE
+214 TDAPE
-219 IYASFQSELSSKG
+219 IYASFQSELSAQG
-232 VTVQDLTFTPG
+232 ITVQDLTFTPG

-251 SAKDLVNQN
+251 AAKDLVNQN
-260 SDMDAL
+260 PDMDAL

-274 YIYPAIQGSNVKLI
+274 YVYPAIQGSDVKLI
-288 AMGYDTSVS
+288 AMGYDTSVA
-297 SLMDNGALLAAGNN
+297 SLMDSGALLAAGNN
-311 NHTQAIASCV
+311 NHTQAVASCV

-334 DAAEGKYNEGSI
+334 DAASGTYNEGSI

-354 VIGNKEDLGNYVNY
+354 VISNKEDLDNYMNYVI
-368 VVPEDGSK
+368 PEDGAK

-382 ELKSSIISYNAQ
+382 ELKNCIISYNPD
-394 ATLEELNA
+394 ATLADLNE

>member
-1 MKKKVISMI
+1 MKKKVISVI
-10 LAAVMPVMLLA
+10 LTAAMTGMMFA
-21 GCGQSKDDKGGAQ
+21 GCGS
-34 TQVSTA
+34 S
-40 QTSEA
+40 
-45 GAKTEEGTGD
+45 
-55 TENTEAS
+55 TENTGNSGGGTASESEAVGGTESTQTADNGALS
-62 GETTDPG
+62 GDT
-69 EPYKIGIIMY
+69 YKIGIVMY

-85 GTNIQNFCNYLQEN
+85 GTNIQNFCNYLEEN

-104 KFESTFYDDD
+104 EYESTFYDDD

-120 ENLISSDCQAIISGY
+120 ENLISAGCQAIISGY

-158 HITEEDFAGADPGK
+158 HITEEDFAGADPGE

-179 QFGGDLAAL
+179 QFGGDLAEL

-193 EAVAESGIKNAGG
+193 DAVADAGIENVGG
-206 ISFPAWAF
+206 ISFPEWAF
-214 SDAPE
+214 TDAPE
-219 IYASFQSELSSKG
+219 IYASFQSELSAQG
-232 VTVQDLTFTPG
+232 ITVQDLTFTPG

-251 SAKDLVNQN
+251 AAKDLVNQN
-260 SDMDAL
+260 PDMDAL

-274 YIYPAIQGSNVKLI
+274 YVYPAIQSSDVKLI
-288 AMGYDTSVS
+288 AMGYDTSVA
-297 SLMDNGALLAAGNN
+297 SLMDSGALLAAGNN

-334 DAAEGKYNEGSI
+334 DAASGTYNEGSI

-354 VIGNKEDLGNYVNY
+354 VISNKEDLDNYMNYVI
-368 VVPEDGSK
+368 PEDGAK

-382 ELKSSIISYNAQ
+382 ELKNCIISYNPD
-394 ATLEELNA
+394 ATLADLDE

>member
-1 MKKKVISMI
+1 MKKKVISVI
-10 LAAVMPVMLLA
+10 LTAAMTGMMFA
-21 GCGQSKDDKGGAQ
+21 GCGS
-34 TQVSTA
+34 
-40 QTSEA
+40 
-45 GAKTEEGTGD
+45 D
-55 TENTEAS
+55 TENTGNSGEGTASEAVGGTESTQTADNGASS
-62 GETTDPG
+62 GET
-69 EPYKIGIIMY
+69 YKIGIVMY

-85 GTNIQNFCNYLQEN
+85 GTNIQNFCNYLEEN

-104 KFESTFYDDD
+104 EYESTFYDDD

-120 ENLISSDCQAIISGY
+120 ENLISAGCKAIISGY

-150 VYYTVALD
+150 VYYAVALD
-158 HITEEDFAGADPGK
+158 HITEDDFAGADPGE

-179 QFGGDLAAL
+179 QFGGDLAEL

-193 EAVAESGIKNAGG
+193 DAVADAGIQNVGG
-206 ISFPAWAF
+206 ISFPEWAF
-214 SDAPE
+214 TDAPE
-219 IYASFQSELSSKG
+219 IYASFQSELSAQG
-232 VTVQDLTFTPG
+232 ITVQDLTFTPG

-251 SAKDLVNQN
+251 AAKDLVNQN
-260 SDMDAL
+260 PDMDAL

-274 YIYPAIQGSNVKLI
+274 YVYPAIQGSDVKLI
-288 AMGYDTSVS
+288 AMGYDTSVA
-297 SLMDNGALLAAGNN
+297 SLMDSGALLAAGNN

-334 DAAEGKYNEGSI
+334 DAASGIYNEGSI

-354 VIGNKEDLGNYVNY
+354 VISNKEDLDNYMNYVI
-368 VVPEDGSK
+368 PEDGAK

-382 ELKSSIISYNAQ
+382 ELKNCIISYNPD
-394 ATLEELNA
+394 ATLADLNE